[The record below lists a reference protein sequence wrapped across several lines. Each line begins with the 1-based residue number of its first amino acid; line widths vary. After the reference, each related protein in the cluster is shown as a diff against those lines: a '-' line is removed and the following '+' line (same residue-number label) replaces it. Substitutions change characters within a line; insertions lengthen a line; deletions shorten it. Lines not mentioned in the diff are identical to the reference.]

1 MQGLGDTF
9 SFAPVP
15 TPRLQKADGPSTG
28 ATLPA
33 YSVVQRPYGRC
44 SPTVPFTALSSF
56 LTPFGVGGESSF
68 SNFTKASNSTPL
80 RGVGLYPRF
89 EKLLF
94 SPSFFYKSLY
104 VHVPFCRKKCPY
116 CDFYSTTREELKS
129 LYQKAINR
137 ELSLYGFNS
146 VPFPTVYFGGGTPSM
161 MPPEF
166 FESILSRIGQFSEVT
181 VEFNPEDAGKAG
193 ELRQIGINRASL
205 GLQSLSEK
213 ALNFLRRNHT
223 AADGLRSLETL
234 LNHFSNVSVDLMY
247 GIPGQ
252 SVEDFLK
259 DIETVTS
266 FPIKHISI
274 YALTIYEGTPFHRK
288 LLKGEIWLPEE
299 EKLEKFYYEAVSLL
313 ESKGFFQYE
322 ISNFAKKGF
331 ECKHNLSYWRVENYL
346 GVGPSAAS
354 LIAGKYWKNVADLK
368 KYIEI
373 VQRGERP
380 TAEEVKLSGKDL
392 LEVKLLMGLRLTEGI
407 KLGKKLE
414 KLLKKD
420 KILSLLEEGFLEI
433 EEGRLRLGKKG
444 LFVSNTVIAEVIS
457 AIE

>member
-1 MQGLGDTF
+1 
-9 SFAPVP
+9 
-15 TPRLQKADGPSTG
+15 
-28 ATLPA
+28 
-33 YSVVQRPYGRC
+33 
-44 SPTVPFTALSSF
+44 
-56 LTPFGVGGESSF
+56 
-68 SNFTKASNSTPL
+68 
-80 RGVGLYPRF
+80 
-89 EKLLF
+89 
-94 SPSFFYKSLY
+94 
-104 VHVPFCRKKCPY
+104 
-116 CDFYSTTREELKS
+116 
-129 LYQKAINR
+129 
-137 ELSLYGFNS
+137 
-146 VPFPTVYFGGGTPSM
+146 